1 MDNIQKRRSSSLERK
16 NRTWIFSRARFE
28 SFSLKIVRTFDGA
41 SGRHRRAAD
50 VESAQQKRP
59 RPEKIRRASETRFVS
74 RNGQVQ
80 ISSTGG
86 QDCGAVQ
93 NCAADANGFRY
104 FETEVN
110 VLRVVVQ
117 IHEALAGMQILTW

>member
-1 MDNIQKRRSSSLERK
+1 M
-16 NRTWIFSRARFE
+16 
-28 SFSLKIVRTFDGA
+28 
-41 SGRHRRAAD
+41 
-50 VESAQQKRP
+50 ESAQQKRP
-59 RPEKIRRASETRFVS
+59 GPEKIRRASETRFVS

-86 QDCGAVQ
+86 RDCGAVQ
-93 NCAADANGFRY
+93 NRAADANGLRY